1 SHQQADP
8 NAYTWPRLQLS
19 SPLRLPLSR
28 STFGRR
34 SHCCPQGPKPQHS
47 PGQWAPA
54 QWISPLSSST
64 GLPAGE
70 QVRKHGGKDGPSQ
83 IHGLC
88 RGPAIDSCSQL
99 PGGGTPPGIRI
110 QSRLKGSGEPFG
122 DIRDQER
129 QWRAVLGDF
138 RGHARQAIPAKR
150 RQRIDI
156 PFRLKGFSGSIT
168 GPAPGGN
175 RSINEAVSADV
186 EALILLT
193 HNAGHTKVCHQGLPL
208 CRKQYVA
215 WGNIT

>member
-1 SHQQADP
+1 
-8 NAYTWPRLQLS
+8 
-19 SPLRLPLSR
+19 
-28 STFGRR
+28 
-34 SHCCPQGPKPQHS
+34 
-47 PGQWAPA
+47 
-54 QWISPLSSST
+54 
-64 GLPAGE
+64 
-70 QVRKHGGKDGPSQ
+70 
-83 IHGLC
+83 
-88 RGPAIDSCSQL
+88 
-99 PGGGTPPGIRI
+99 
-110 QSRLKGSGEPFG
+110 
-122 DIRDQER
+122 
-129 QWRAVLGDF
+129 VLGDF

-215 WGNIT
+215 WGNIPVGRSLGMQVSQDLGNRGQNRHRFTDSKLAPAAHQICKGTSCGKVHDEPNAARTHARQLHDVVKSYEVLMLEP